1 MSVAHRTLEC
11 PVFSQLFPKKKSKS
25 RAWEHF
31 GLPANESGQIV
42 SEDIAVCKL
51 CRSPVSAKCGSTSN
65 LFGHL
70 RLHHPLKFSEVS
82 NKSKVVTVTVQYS
95 PFCAAVDESI
105 DEPQPHSNMAVSES
119 NQFNFVDN
127 HRHKRQKFMTD
138 FQRLD
143 DQASKRTTDS
153 VTKFLVCT
161 MQPYNLVDRKEFINM
176 VKVLNPRYSSPGR
189 KHFTATAVP
198 KLYNEVRD
206 KIRQELSLI
215 NKDTISVTTDCWT
228 SIANTPYI
236 TITVHFITSEWALKS
251 ACLACARFDNDHN
264 GKNIAEVL
272 RSILNDWGIDVQN
285 IMSIPTDNGGNILKS
300 IEELNLENAHIYCF
314 AHNINI
320 RVNHSLDIPVLKK
333 TVARL
338 KKLQNAFSMSWKI
351 KRERSPQSPRVTTNG
366 GKNTSLCLSNSLVEH
381 FKIRETISGKFAK
394 PF

>member
-11 PVFSQLFPKKKSKS
+11 PVFSQLLPKKKSKS

-51 CRSPVSAKCGSTSN
+51 CGSPVSAKSGM
-65 LFGHL
+65 
-70 RLHHPLKFSEVS
+70 
-82 NKSKVVTVTVQYS
+82 QYS

-105 DEPQPHSNMAVSES
+105 DEPQPQSNMAVSKS

-176 VKVLNPRYSSPGR
+176 VKVLNPRYSLPGR

-251 ACLACARFDNDHN
+251 ACLACAHFDDDHN

-272 RSILNDWGIDVQN
+272 RSI
-285 IMSIPTDNGGNILKS
+285 
-300 IEELNLENAHIYCF
+300 
-314 AHNINI
+314 
-320 RVNHSLDIPVLKK
+320 
-333 TVARL
+333 
-338 KKLQNAFSMSWKI
+338 
-351 KRERSPQSPRVTTNG
+351 
-366 GKNTSLCLSNSLVEH
+366 
-381 FKIRETISGKFAK
+381 FK
-394 PF
+394 

>member
-1 MSVAHRTLEC
+1 MKKINRFDVHRIT
-11 PVFSQLFPKKKSKS
+11 VFGVVLHRLYQRLVNSSFSPATDVQVCSSEWKYFDLF
-25 RAWEHF
+25 ANIANCYYHY
-31 GLPANESGQIV
+31 ANESGQIV

-51 CRSPVSAKCGSTSN
+51 CGSQ
-65 LFGHL
+65 FQQKVEVHL
-70 RLHHPLKFSEVS
+70 IYLVISGFIIHYSFSEVS
-82 NKSKVVTVTVQYS
+82 NKSKVVTATVQYS

-105 DEPQPHSNMAVSES
+105 DEPQPQSNMAVSKS

-161 MQPYNLVDRKEFINM
+161 MQPYNLVDRKEFINI
-176 VKVLNPRYSSPGR
+176 VKVLNPRYSLPGR

-251 ACLACARFDNDHN
+251 ACLACAHFDDDHN
-264 GKNIAEVL
+264 GQKEQNKKGLAKFFDVFGSNSNSENTRNPSEEAEKEL
-272 RSILNDWGIDVQN
+272 
-285 IMSIPTDNGGNILKS
+285 
-300 IEELNLENAHIYCF
+300 IEYL
-314 AHNINI
+314 
-320 RVNHSLDIPVLKK
+320 
-333 TVARL
+333 
-338 KKLQNAFSMSWKI
+338 SM
-351 KRERSPQSPRVTTNG
+351 PRV
-366 GKNTSLCLSNSLVEH
+366 SFEH
-381 FKIRETISGKFAK
+381 VPIDW
-394 PF
+394 